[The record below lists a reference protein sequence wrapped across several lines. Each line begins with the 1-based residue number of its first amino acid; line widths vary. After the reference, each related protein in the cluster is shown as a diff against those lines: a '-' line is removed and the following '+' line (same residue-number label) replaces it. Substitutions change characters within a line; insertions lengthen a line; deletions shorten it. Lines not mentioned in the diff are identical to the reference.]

1 MKAREFLAQ
10 KLGDEVELRNII
22 KEPLSVDELRRL
34 ASRVGGVD
42 ELVAPKRRA
51 EAEGL
56 HGEKLL
62 RWLAADGAR
71 VTGARSRARTRGVRG
86 AGRESRGSLVGETG
100 RPTRSCRSA
109 DARGAPPRVISSGGE
124 ERRGGG
130 HGRSLPRGALARN
143 PST

>member
-10 KLGDEVELRNII
+10 KIGEGVELRNII
-22 KEPLSVDELRRL
+22 KEPLSVDELRQL
-34 ASRVGGVD
+34 SSRVGGVD

-71 VTGARSRARTRGVRG
+71 VRRPIVVTGAKVTLGFSESAR
-86 AGRESRGSLVGETG
+86 EELEQSL
-100 RPTRSCRSA
+100 
-109 DARGAPPRVISSGGE
+109 
-124 ERRGGG
+124 
-130 HGRSLPRGALARN
+130 
-143 PST
+143 

>member
-1 MKAREFLAQ
+1 MKAREFLAR
-10 KLGDEVELRNII
+10 KVGEGVELRNVI

-71 VTGARSRARTRGVRG
+71 VRRPIVVTGAKVTLGFSESAR
-86 AGRESRGSLVGETG
+86 EEL
-100 RPTRSCRSA
+100 
-109 DARGAPPRVISSGGE
+109 DA
-124 ERRGGG
+124 
-130 HGRSLPRGALARN
+130 AL
-143 PST
+143 

>member
-10 KLGDEVELRNII
+10 KVGEDVELRNVL
-22 KEPLSVDELRRL
+22 KEPLSPDELRRL

-62 RWLAADGAR
+62 RWLAEDGAR
-71 VTGARSRARTRGVRG
+71 LRRPIVVTGSKVTLGFTEDTRKEL
-86 AGRESRGSLVGETG
+86 ESVL
-100 RPTRSCRSA
+100 
-109 DARGAPPRVISSGGE
+109 
-124 ERRGGG
+124 
-130 HGRSLPRGALARN
+130 
-143 PST
+143 

>member
-1 MKAREFLAQ
+1 MKAREFLAH
-10 KLGDEVELRNII
+10 KVGDEVKLRNII

-71 VTGARSRARTRGVRG
+71 VRRPIVVTGAKVTLGVSEAARE
-86 AGRESRGSLVGETG
+86 ALE
-100 RPTRSCRSA
+100 
-109 DARGAPPRVISSGGE
+109 
-124 ERRGGG
+124 
-130 HGRSLPRGALARN
+130 GAL
-143 PST
+143 

>member
-1 MKAREFLAQ
+1 MKAREFLAR
-10 KLGDEVELRNII
+10 KVGPGVELRNVI

-71 VTGARSRARTRGVRG
+71 VRRPIVVTGAKVTLGFSEGAREELDGV
-86 AGRESRGSLVGETG
+86 L
-100 RPTRSCRSA
+100 
-109 DARGAPPRVISSGGE
+109 
-124 ERRGGG
+124 
-130 HGRSLPRGALARN
+130 
-143 PST
+143 

>member
-10 KLGDEVELRNII
+10 KLGDEVKLRNII

-71 VTGARSRARTRGVRG
+71 VRRPIVVTGAKVTLGFSEAAR
-86 AGRESRGSLVGETG
+86 
-100 RPTRSCRSA
+100 
-109 DARGAPPRVISSGGE
+109 E
-124 ERRGGG
+124 E
-130 HGRSLPRGALARN
+130 LEGAL
-143 PST
+143 